1 MGYIENHYFRER
13 DNMNTISR
21 SLEKATT
28 PIPSGI
34 EITMLD
40 VRSPGEF
47 AMGHV
52 RGALNVPL
60 DQLPQAIEQVVPDKK
75 APLLLYCA
83 SGARSGMACSI
94 LQQMGYKDVRNGCNA
109 GLVSQELNLPIQRL

>member
-1 MGYIENHYFRER
+1 
-13 DNMNTISR
+13 MNTISR
-21 SLEKATT
+21 RLEKATT

-60 DQLPQAIEQVVPDKK
+60 DQLAQAIELVVPDKK

-109 GLVSQELNLPIQRL
+109 GMVSQELNLPIQRL

>member
-1 MGYIENHYFRER
+1 
-13 DNMNTISR
+13 MNTISR
-21 SLEKATT
+21 TLENAATAA
-28 PIPSGI
+28 PSGI

-40 VRSPGEF
+40 VRSPSEF

-60 DQLPQAIEQVVPDKK
+60 DRLANTIEQLVPDKK

-83 SGARSGMACSI
+83 SGTRSGMACSI
-94 LQQMGYKDVRNGCNA
+94 LQQMGYSDVRNGCNA
-109 GLVSQELNLPIQRL
+109 GIVSQEMNLPIQRL

>member
-1 MGYIENHYFRER
+1 MHS
-13 DNMNTISR
+13 ISR
-21 SLEKATT
+21 TLENATSPT
-28 PIPSGI
+28 PSGI

-60 DQLPQAIEQVVPDKK
+60 DRLAQAIEQMIPDKK

-83 SGARSGMACSI
+83 SGARSGMACNI

-109 GLVSQELNLPIQRL
+109 GIVSQELNLPIQRL

>member
-1 MGYIENHYFRER
+1 MGYIENHQFRER
-13 DNMNTISR
+13 GSMNTISR
-21 SLEKATT
+21 SLEEVTT

-52 RGALNVPL
+52 RGAINVPL
-60 DQLPQAIEQVVPDKK
+60 DRLAQAIEQVVPDKK

-94 LQQMGYKDVRNGCNA
+94 LQQMGYTDVRNGCNA
-109 GLVSQELNLPIQRL
+109 GMVSQELNLPIQRL